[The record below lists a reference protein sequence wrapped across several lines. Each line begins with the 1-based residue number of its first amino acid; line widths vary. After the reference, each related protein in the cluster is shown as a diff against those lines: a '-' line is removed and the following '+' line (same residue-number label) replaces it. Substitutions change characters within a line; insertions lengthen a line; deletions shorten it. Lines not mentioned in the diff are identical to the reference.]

1 MTLRSTSLL
10 CSLISLAVS
19 LAACSSSDDGGG
31 GSAGTAAGGTAGS
44 AAGGGGTGGS
54 SGGSGGSTGG
64 TGGTAPANCTDLAP
78 TGSEKLIISQVVPGM
93 GIEVF
98 NPGTTAVSLASV
110 WFCSQ
115 YIYAQGPSASGK
127 TEVPPGG
134 YVMLGWPD
142 GYELTTAADGE
153 LLLYVDPTA
162 GAFPTDQNI
171 VDYVCWG
178 PFTGG
183 RKDDPVGGG
192 TLFPGACAAAP
203 AAGAIT
209 RLPNTSGTDAASY
222 DVTSAASLADCP

>member
-31 GSAGTAAGGTAGS
+31 GGAGTTAGGSAGT

-54 SGGSGGSTGG
+54 TGGSGGSTGG
-64 TGGTAPANCTDLAP
+64 SGGSTGGSCTDLAP
-78 TGSEKLIISQVVPGM
+78 TGAEKLIISEVVPGM

-98 NPGTTAVSLASV
+98 NPGTTAVSLSSV

-115 YIYAQGPSASGK
+115 YVYEAAVSPGGK
-127 TEVPPGG
+127 TEVPAGG
-134 YVMLGWPD
+134 YAVISWPSS
-142 GYELTTAADGE
+142 YSLTTAADGE
-153 LLLYVDPTA
+153 MLLYVDPSA
-162 GAFPTDQNI
+162 GAFPTAENV

-178 PFTGG
+178 PFSGG
-183 RKDDPVGGG
+183 RKDDPIGGG

-209 RLPNTSGTDAASY
+209 RLPSTSGTDAASY